1 MQGSALVSQLK
12 VGLTVSY
19 SRNINLCFL
28 YFLYFFFASE
38 KNRCMEMETRGVS
51 VLIVKKRR
59 VYLCVV
65 GTWNSATPI
74 LESVSNLF
82 RYTKSLF
89 VSRISIEGLTKKE

>member
-28 YFLYFFFASE
+28 YFLFFATE
-38 KNRCMEMETRGVS
+38 KNRCTEMETRGVS
-51 VLIVKKRR
+51 VLIEKKRR
-59 VYLCVV
+59 VYVCVV

-74 LESVSNLF
+74 LESVSYLF

-89 VSRISIEGLTKKE
+89 VSPISIEGLTKKE